1 MISVRIK
8 SGRVAAAEH
17 PIAKIKLRR
26 IFYNAPN
33 AFQSGAK
40 CVVIERSRQFSD
52 LGRIVDDRYPARVS
66 SSDRSRKAI
75 VCRVELLNGGFRD
88 AVAST

>member
-33 AFQSGAK
+33 AFKAAQSAW
-40 CVVIERSRQFSD
+40 S
-52 LGRIVDDRYPARVS
+52 P
-66 SSDRSRKAI
+66 SDRANFPTWVGSLMTGTLQSEFIRPLEKSD
-75 VCRVELLNGGFRD
+75 RLSG
-88 AVAST
+88 